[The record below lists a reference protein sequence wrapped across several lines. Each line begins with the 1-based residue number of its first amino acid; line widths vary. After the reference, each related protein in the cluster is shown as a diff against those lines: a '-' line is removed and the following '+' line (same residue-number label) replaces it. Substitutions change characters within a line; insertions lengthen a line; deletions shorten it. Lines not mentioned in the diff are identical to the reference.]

1 MKVLCLSVTPSPYQR
16 DFFKALAVAPGC
28 ELTVVYYEVSPD
40 DSPWQVEGLEP
51 WESVMSGRV
60 FGRGRVRCHWNSG
73 LPNVRRFDRV
83 IVNAPITAITTQRLF
98 RRLVRRGAPPWYF
111 WGEQLLPRTGA
122 RGALQ
127 RLLIDPIGGADAIV
141 AIGNSAE
148 QDYRR
153 RFPESRVYNIPYACD
168 LSEFEA
174 AAASR
179 VNAGM
184 CRFLFVGQMIER
196 KGVDV
201 LLKAFENLVQ
211 EGLGVELHLVG
222 REGDLPGWLAS
233 LQSGTRA
240 QIVYHGFRQP
250 NELPKL
256 FGQADVFVLPSR
268 HDGWGVVINQ
278 ALGAGMPV
286 ITTTAAGAGRDLV
299 TDCVNGLQVPSDDVP
314 ALSHALRTLAMDHP
328 MRHGMALA
336 ASESAQKLQP
346 SVAADRWMEVMKE
359 V

>member
-211 EGLGVELHLVG
+211 EGRGIELHLVG
-222 REGDLPGWLAS
+222 REGDLPEWLAS
-233 LQSGTRA
+233 LQSDTRA

-268 HDGWGVVINQ
+268 HDGWGVVVNQ

-299 TDCVNGLQVPSDDVP
+299 TDCVNGMHVPPNDVG
-314 ALSHALRTLAMDHP
+314 ALTAAMRSLVSNQGLRNSMSMA
-328 MRHGMALA
+328 ALA
-336 ASESAQKLQP
+336 GAENLGPAAAARNWFSVLQES
-346 SVAADRWMEVMKE
+346 
-359 V
+359 